1 MPDPISLVGLVGSIL
16 QLIDTIV
23 KARDYV
29 ASLKTAEKD
38 QKGFL
43 AEVDSLAPLLR
54 ELQTR
59 MRADKSVGI
68 VQGVQQFEK
77 PLLRLKDI
85 MAEIQEKLRPRQ
97 GVAKVVSRA
106 AWPLWEEKEVQKGV
120 DAIERFKALFSMW
133 LAIGLW
139 EAQRKDHT
147 AVVQS
152 LETTAIRQVTAN
164 SGILQ
169 SIAENGNGVLQS
181 VQSTAAELKQDLS
194 TTLRSLDGVTEQQ
207 QKDRILLESIRGTT
221 QKLEEFRND
230 EQRDTLINWFSPIN
244 FFTRQQDIHD
254 TQEPGTGEWFL
265 ANESVKAW
273 ILGLG
278 TTLWCP
284 GIPGAGKTVLAS
296 MVVHH
301 LRKTLNLPGTIGVA
315 ALYLNHKEAEHIQ
328 SPENLLASIWQQ
340 LVFRR
345 PITVKVQELYEE
357 HHEPRTR
364 RSMEDIHQVLSSI
377 VAEYSKV
384 FLIVDALDE
393 YPDGKR
399 RILLGKLAD
408 LGPTINL
415 MVTARTHVDVPSVLG
430 NPERLEIQATAEDIR
445 RYVNS
450 QISKSPRLS
459 EHEIQAAPLKF

>member
-1 MPDPISLVGLVGSIL
+1 
-16 QLIDTIV
+16 
-23 KARDYV
+23 
-29 ASLKTAEKD
+29 
-38 QKGFL
+38 
-43 AEVDSLAPLLR
+43 
-54 ELQTR
+54 
-59 MRADKSVGI
+59 
-68 VQGVQQFEK
+68 
-77 PLLRLKDI
+77 
-85 MAEIQEKLRPRQ
+85 
-97 GVAKVVSRA
+97 
-106 AWPLWEEKEVQKGV
+106 
-120 DAIERFKALFSMW
+120 
-133 LAIGLW
+133 
-139 EAQRKDHT
+139 
-147 AVVQS
+147 
-152 LETTAIRQVTAN
+152 
-164 SGILQ
+164 
-169 SIAENGNGVLQS
+169 
-181 VQSTAAELKQDLS
+181 
-194 TTLRSLDGVTEQQ
+194 
-207 QKDRILLESIRGTT
+207 
-221 QKLEEFRND
+221 
-230 EQRDTLINWFSPIN
+230 LINWFSPIN

-265 ANESVKAW
+265 ANDSVKAW

-328 SPENLLASIWQQ
+328 SPEDLLASIWRQ

-364 RSMEDIHQVLSSI
+364 PSMEDIHQVLCSI

-399 RILLGKLAD
+399 KILLGKLAD

-415 MVTARTHVDVPSVLG
+415 MVTARIHVDVPSVLG
-430 NPERLEIQATAEDIR
+430 NPQRLEIQATAEDIR

-459 EHEIQAAPLKF
+459 EHVQASPELRQKIETLSIERSKGMFLLAKLHITSILTKATIKAVLKALQQMPSDLHETYKEVMQRINQQSEDDKKVAHSALAWISNAKRLLRVSELREALAVEQGTSGLDPENLLNMTIVLSVCAGLVVIDPAEDVVRLVHYTTED